1 MRPCCK
7 SAAKVTIGIVDDEIR
22 VQYSRML
29 KINISTKAGQLR
41 RLVQHSAM
49 TKRTGRT
56 YRPVLAAQGQLG
68 VTFIGHSSFFLQIGG
83 SNVVIDPIFAPW
95 LFVLKRLRRPGLRIQ
110 DLPPLDAVLVTHAH
124 FDHLHRPSLRA
135 IARAT
140 RLKCGRAPLLIVP
153 ANCSDLVFD
162 LGFER
167 VVELGWWEEFLLG
180 DTRITA
186 TPAKHWGARVIRDMH
201 RGYGGY
207 CLSGGSHSIY
217 HSGDTAYFGGFKEIG
232 ERLDPDVA
240 LLPIGAYQPDNF
252 RAVHTSPEDALR
264 GFVDMGARCM
274 IPMHFGTFKLSQEPV
289 DEPVKR
295 LLSAALRLGIADRV
309 HVLEEGVAEFF

>member
-1 MRPCCK
+1 
-7 SAAKVTIGIVDDEIR
+7 
-22 VQYSRML
+22 ML
-29 KINISTKAGQLR
+29 NISISKKAGQLG
-41 RLVQHSAM
+41 RLVRHSAM
-49 TKRTGRT
+49 ARRTGRT
-56 YRPVLAAQGQLG
+56 HRPVLAAQDQMG

-83 SNVVIDPIFAPW
+83 ANVVIDPIFAPW

-110 DLPPLDAVLVTHAH
+110 ELPPLDAVLVTHAH

-140 RLKCGRAPLLIVP
+140 RLKSGRTPLLIVP

-167 VVELGWWEEFLLG
+167 IVELGWWQEFQLG
-180 DTRITA
+180 ATRITA
-186 TPAKHWGARVIRDMH
+186 TPARHWGARVIRDMH

-207 CLSGGSHSIY
+207 VLDDGRHSIY
-217 HSGDTAYFGGFKEIG
+217 HSGDTAYFSGFAEIG
-232 ERLDPDVA
+232 ERLHPQVA
-240 LLPIGAYQPDNF
+240 LLPIGAYYPDSF

-264 GFVDMGARCM
+264 GFVEMGAQTM
-274 IPMHFGTFKLSQEPV
+274 IPMHFGTFKLSQEPM

-295 LLSAALRLGIADRV
+295 LLSAARRLGIENRV

>member
-1 MRPCCK
+1 
-7 SAAKVTIGIVDDEIR
+7 
-22 VQYSRML
+22 ML
-29 KINISTKAGQLR
+29 NISISKKAGQLGK
-41 RLVQHSAM
+41 LVKHSAM
-49 TKRTGRT
+49 ARRTGRT
-56 YRPVLAAQGQLG
+56 HRPMLAAQDQMG

-83 SNVVIDPIFAPW
+83 ANVVIDPIFTPW

-110 DLPPLDAVLVTHAH
+110 ELPPLDAVLVTHAH

-135 IARAT
+135 IARASRIKT
-140 RLKCGRAPLLIVP
+140 GRRPLLIVP
-153 ANCSDLVFD
+153 SNCADLVCD

-167 VVELGWWEEFLLG
+167 VIELSWWEEFQLG
-180 DTRITA
+180 ATRITA

-207 CLSGGSHSIY
+207 VLDDGRHSIY
-217 HSGDTAYFGGFKEIG
+217 HSGDTAYFGGFAEIG
-232 ERLDPDVA
+232 ERLHPKVA
-240 LLPIGAYQPDNF
+240 LLPIGAYYPDSF

-264 GFVDMGARCM
+264 GFVDMGAQQM
-274 IPMHFGTFKLSQEPV
+274 IPMHFGTFKLSQEPM

-295 LLSAALRLGIADRV
+295 LLSAARRLGIENRV